1 MTRRSSQNNI
11 NDMAY
16 SFLWTVKT
24 KRQVGKLP
32 IGAWVEI
39 IKTTTTMKPT
49 PLEIFK
55 AFEAKYGMKVPSVSI
70 DNNFEIIKNF

>member
-1 MTRRSSQNNI
+1 
-11 NDMAY
+11 MAY

-39 IKTTTTMKPT
+39 IKTITSSKPT

-70 DNNFEIIKNF
+70 DNSFEIKKNF

>member
-1 MTRRSSQNNI
+1 
-11 NDMAY
+11 MASY

-32 IGAWVEI
+32 AGAWVEI
-39 IKTTTTMKPT
+39 IKTTTSAKPT
-49 PLEIFK
+49 PLEIFR
-55 AFEAKYGMKVPSVSI
+55 AFESKYAVKVPSVSI

>member
-1 MTRRSSQNNI
+1 
-11 NDMAY
+11 MASY

-32 IGAWVEI
+32 AGAWVEI
-39 IKTTTTMKPT
+39 TKTTTTMKPT